1 MWLLVEGDSGKAAAA
16 LDPKRCIGAHPP
28 NGFNDLS
35 VPAQKILIPDRF
47 MMGNA
52 IAELQN

>member
-28 NGFNDLS
+28 NGFDDLS
-35 VPAQKILIPDRF
+35 MPTQEILIPDRF

-52 IAELQN
+52 IAEL